1 MTVKELIQ
9 VLENC
14 EEDAEVYVGCTIGPG
29 QSTELETCDVYERKD
44 NGGIFFDFSTYLYE
58 NELEE
63 KFYNNKSDLDRLNEI
78 KEFLESDWM

>member
-14 EEDAEVYVGCTIGPG
+14 EEDAHVHFGCTIGPG
-29 QSTELETCDVYERKD
+29 SSTELEACDIYERKD
-44 NGGIFFDFSTYLYE
+44 DGSIFFDFYQYLFV

-63 KFYNNKSDLDRLNEI
+63 KFYRNQNELEVLREI
-78 KEFLESDWM
+78 KEVLDSGWN

>member
-14 EEDAEVYVGCTIGPG
+14 EEDAEVYVGCTIGSG
-29 QSTELETCDVYERKD
+29 QSTELEACDIYKRKD
-44 NGGIFFDFSTYLYE
+44 NGSIFFDFYQYLFV

-63 KFYNNKSDLDRLNEI
+63 NFYGNQKELEVLREI
-78 KEFLESDWM
+78 KEVLDSGWN